1 MGDNDRVFGPAC
13 AARSAS
19 GRVRAGA
26 VIAVLLAVSVC
37 GPKRGAFNLTSD
49 DNNADALGRAL
60 AVRTLP
66 PSPGPLNSRQLPLV
80 FAVATG
86 TPRQLIAFDL
96 AAGQPLWSID
106 ADIQSRVVVA
116 GDLVVAREGTGV
128 TVRNLADG
136 AVRTTIAIPGD
147 LVGATTDGEQV
158 YAVWASQRGDTPVWT
173 VAAFTP
179 DGGPRWSNE
188 SPGALGAPAAQ
199 GGLVLLPFLKQWLSI
214 IDARRG
220 VQLTRIR
227 GVDEEIGM
235 LRMTS
240 DGAFF
245 GSKAGAF
252 RLDGRAAA
260 GTRAGATYGKATLP
274 PELASADYGRDV
286 FDPVQ
291 AGYSAF
297 DRKRVLWRA
306 APGGD
311 GPMRFTDDI
320 VAVHFFRFIF
330 GLGLDGSLRWAYSQ
344 PRVELV
350 ASEHAGTVLVGLAAD
365 GALVALDPV
374 TGAVRASATI
384 AAKAPLIGA
393 TFDVDG
399 WAPTGS
405 GETPATLQA
414 LVAIARDRDA
424 RFEGIKQYAVASLAK
439 LEGPDVTRDLLAI
452 VQDPRTPAKLSETV
466 VGLVIGRK
474 DPLGLPALLAALAPA
489 RDYIEGTGPI
499 ALSVVARAI
508 AALGDR
514 DLTAEQRAQAL
525 AALTAQLDDPAT
537 PPGDRL
543 ELVRAMIAI
552 GKGGERPRLRRELVT
567 YRADPELGVDV
578 DLVATLSAALAAGDQ
593 QDRETLRLIAE
604 DPRSI
609 PQVASAARAAL
620 GK

>member
-1 MGDNDRVFGPAC
+1 MSRPESSPPARRARAPRTSG
-13 AARSAS
+13 AA
-19 GRVRAGA
+19 VA
-26 VIAVLLAVSVC
+26 VAVALAAAAC
-37 GPKRGAFNLTSD
+37 GPKSGAFSLTSD
-49 DNNADALGRAL
+49 DNNADALAKAL
-60 AVRTLP
+60 ALRTLP
-66 PSPGPLNSRQLPLV
+66 ASPGPLNSRKAPLV

-136 AVRTTIAIPGD
+136 AVRSQIAIPGD
-147 LVGATTDGEQV
+147 LVGATTDGDQV
-158 YAVWASQRGDTPVWT
+158 YAVWQGQVGDKPVWT
-173 VAAFTP
+173 VAAFGP
-179 DGGPRWSNE
+179 DGGPHWKAE
-188 SPGALGAPAAQ
+188 SPGALGAPVAQ

-214 IDARRG
+214 IDAKRG
-220 VQLTRIR
+220 RPLTRIR

-235 LRMTS
+235 LRLTS

-245 GSKAGAF
+245 GSKNGVF
-252 RLDGRAAA
+252 RLDARAAA
-260 GTRAGATYGKATLP
+260 GTRAGATYGTATLP

-311 GPMRFTDDI
+311 GPMRFTDDV
-320 VAVHFFRFIF
+320 VAVHFFRFVF
-330 GLGLDGSLRWAYSQ
+330 GLGADGGLRWAYSQ

-350 ASEHAGTVLVGLAAD
+350 ASEHAGTVLVGVAAD
-365 GALVALDPV
+365 GAVVALDPS

-384 AAKAPLIGA
+384 TAKAPLIGA
-393 TFDVDG
+393 TFDCDG

-405 GETPATLQA
+405 GDAPATLQA

-474 DPLGLPALLAALAPA
+474 DPLGLPALLTALAPS
-489 RDYIEGTGPI
+489 RDFIEGTGPI

-514 DLTAEQRAQAL
+514 DLTADQRAQAVTAL
-525 AALTAQLDDPAT
+525 AAQLDDPAT
-537 PPGDRL
+537 PAGDRL

-552 GKGGERPRLRRELVT
+552 GKGAERVRLRRELMT

-578 DLVATLSAALAAGDQ
+578 ELIQTRTAALAAGDQ
-593 QDRETLRLIAE
+593 QDRESLRMIAE
-604 DPRSI
+604 DPRSV
-609 PQVASAARAAL
+609 PQVAAAAKAAL
-620 GK
+620 GSK